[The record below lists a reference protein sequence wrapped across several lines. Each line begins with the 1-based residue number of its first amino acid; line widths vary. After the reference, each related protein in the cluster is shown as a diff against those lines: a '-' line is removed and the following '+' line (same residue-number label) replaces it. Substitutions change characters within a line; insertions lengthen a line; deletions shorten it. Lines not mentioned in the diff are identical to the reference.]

1 MSPDPQL
8 FKPTMGNIC
17 VLDPNQLLL
26 ITTVIFNNSGHIVHI
41 CCSFLSAQ
49 INDRVQI
56 LQICQQNIQKTLFA
70 WEIWTEDCS
79 VLKLQVQLHVFLLKN
94 ISTMAFNSYFSYTFF
109 VLCYSLPV
117 AINILVSRYICIVYL
132 VLISCCTP
140 FDIYELM

>member
-26 ITTVIFNNSGHIVHI
+26 ITTVIFNNSGHIAHI

-56 LQICQQNIQKTLFA
+56 L
-70 WEIWTEDCS
+70 
-79 VLKLQVQLHVFLLKN
+79 
-94 ISTMAFNSYFSYTFF
+94 
-109 VLCYSLPV
+109 
-117 AINILVSRYICIVYL
+117 
-132 VLISCCTP
+132 
-140 FDIYELM
+140 

>member
-41 CCSFLSAQ
+41 CCSFLSEQ

-56 LQICQQNIQKTLFA
+56 L
-70 WEIWTEDCS
+70 
-79 VLKLQVQLHVFLLKN
+79 
-94 ISTMAFNSYFSYTFF
+94 
-109 VLCYSLPV
+109 
-117 AINILVSRYICIVYL
+117 
-132 VLISCCTP
+132 
-140 FDIYELM
+140 